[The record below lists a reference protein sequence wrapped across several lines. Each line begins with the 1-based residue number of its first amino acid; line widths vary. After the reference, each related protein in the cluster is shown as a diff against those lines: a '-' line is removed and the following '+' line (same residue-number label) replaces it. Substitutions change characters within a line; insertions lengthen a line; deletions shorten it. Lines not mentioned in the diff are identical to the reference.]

1 MRPLK
6 LHLQYFGPYKD
17 EVIDFQK
24 LTGTTVFLV
33 SGNTG
38 SGKTTIFDAM
48 CYALFG
54 QTTNDQDRDA
64 AALRSDFAPNNQETR
79 VTFTF
84 IHKGQTYQITR
95 QPKQTIMGRGNKLV
109 EHGTKVS
116 LIYPLENPEPNEI
129 SKIGPA
135 NQFIEQ
141 LLNLTR
147 DQFKQIVLLPQGKF
161 RQFLESS
168 SSDKETLLRDLFN
181 THFYEQWAATLKNQL
196 TEQQQTYKQTLD
208 KLSVTKANLADVNG
222 DQSTAEWLSQVEEQ
236 IKDRQSDIENI
247 SQEITR
253 QQLVT
258 NQLNQQLTN
267 QHALVQAMDEKKEAD
282 ADLLNLQ
289 EQAPQINQWRQ
300 IIERLTW
307 YQEHQAEYLNYQSL
321 RTKLAENQQLI
332 TDKQA
337 EIRKLCIDQKKVDTV
352 VEQLKQRSE
361 TIQKL
366 QERKNVLENQLPQY
380 MRRDQLKQAVQ
391 TGDKQVNEQRQLVAS
406 QKSKLELTQQRLQK
420 VTDELDQLNDV
431 HDHELNFETQRHQ
444 LQKLQEIVADIQSHQ
459 RKSNEL
465 SKQQQSLQKWLDQ
478 QQQLIGQAQTTYD
491 DLKDAYARG
500 EIARLVHQLKPGS
513 PCPVCGATDHPHPA
527 PLPKGDR
534 VVLNDEVEAANQ
546 RLNQLQ
552 REQAAKKSQ
561 FDDQKHQVNEEMAT
575 INELLVQLSKLMNV
589 DLKTIDGATEKVRDF
604 SETVNKLRQDLINE
618 KRQTQELLIA
628 QSDLKQRQTEEQQQ
642 FTEGQ
647 KELDELQMQLTTDR
661 ATYQAV
667 ADDLQTEYAD
677 AKSAKTQVDEW
688 QAQIDQFQQHQQKV
702 QRKQAMLSERV
713 TNNQQELTRLNQ
725 LVQTLQKQVTES
737 HKKLQQQLV
746 DYSPELDDSFW
757 PWAGEHLNELTTLQ
771 SRLQDY
777 QTKQTRLQALIQR
790 LNKQIGTQS
799 RPDVEQTSQ
808 ELAEEQRRLAE
819 LQRRSGQLSSELQNI
834 VKIHDQV
841 VKINRQQNSELKR
854 VQDLQTV
861 SDVMNG
867 NTDNKLSLERYVLQS
882 YLTEVLQVA
891 NERLAKLTNG
901 RYAFKLSDEAVRGN
915 GTKWSGLEINV
926 YDDNA
931 GQERSVRTLSG
942 GESFIASLALALGL
956 GEVIQERSGGIKVET
971 LFIDEGFGS
980 LDQEALEQAM
990 NALQSIKGYQMIGI
1004 ISHVTELENQIP
1016 NQLRVISRNGVSHV
1030 EYRQEISSLEN

>member
-1 MRPLK
+1 MQPLK

-24 LTGTTVFLV
+24 LTGTAVFLV

-64 AALRSDFAPNNQETR
+64 TALRSDFAPKNQETR

-84 IHKGQTYQITR
+84 SHKGQTYQIIR
-95 QPKQTIMGRGNKLV
+95 QPKQTIVGRGNKLV

-116 LIYPLENPEPNEI
+116 LIYPLENSEPNEI

-181 THFYEQWAATLKNQL
+181 THFYEQWAATLKNQF
-196 TEQQQTYKQTLD
+196 TEQQQSYKKTLD

-222 DQSTAEWLSQVEEQ
+222 DQSTAEWLSQVEQ
-236 IKDRQSDIENI
+236 KIKDRQSDIENI

-258 NQLNQQLTN
+258 NQLNRQLTN
-267 QHALVQAMDEKKEAD
+267 QHALVQAMGEKKKAD
-282 ADLLNLQ
+282 ADLLDLQ
-289 EQAPQINQWRQ
+289 EQAPQINHWRQ

-307 YQEHQAEYLNYQSL
+307 YQGHQAGYLNYQSL
-321 RTKLAENQQLI
+321 NTKLAENQRLI
-332 TDKQA
+332 ADKQA
-337 EIRKLCIDQKKVDTV
+337 EVRKLRIEQKEVDTV
-352 VEQLKQRSE
+352 AEQLKQQNEQIR
-361 TIQKL
+361 KL
-366 QERKNVLENQLPQY
+366 QESKNVLESQLPQY
-380 MRRDQLKQAVQ
+380 TRRDQLKQAVQ
-391 TGDKQVNEQRQLVAS
+391 TGEKQFNEQQQLVTS
-406 QKSKLELTQQRLQK
+406 QKEKVELIQRRLQR
-420 VTDELDQLNDV
+420 VTDELDQLGEV
-431 HDHELNFETQRHQ
+431 HDHELKFETQRHQ
-444 LQKLQEIVADIQSHQ
+444 LQKLQEIVADIQKHQ

-465 SKQQQSLQKWLDQ
+465 SKQQRTLQKWLDQ
-478 QQQLIGQAQTTYD
+478 QQQLITQSQTTYD
-491 DLKDAYARG
+491 DLKDAYLRG

-527 PLPKGDR
+527 PLPKDDR

-546 RLNQLQ
+546 RLSQLQ

-575 INELLVQLSKLMNV
+575 INELLVQLSQLMN
-589 DLKTIDGATEKVRDF
+589 DDFTTIDEAKEKVRNF
-604 SETVNKLRQDLINE
+604 SETINKLRQNLLNE
-618 KRQTQELLIA
+618 KRQTQKLLTE
-628 QSDLKQRQTEEQQQ
+628 QSDLNQRQTEEQQQ
-642 FTEGQ
+642 FTEAQ
-647 KELDELQMQLTTDR
+647 KELDKLQMQLTTDR
-661 ATYQAV
+661 ATYQV
-667 ADDLQTEYAD
+667 VVNDLQTEYED
-677 AKSAKTQVDEW
+677 AQSATAQVGEW
-688 QAQIDQFQQHQQKV
+688 QDKINRFQQHQQDT
-702 QRKQAMLSERV
+702 QREQAMLSERV

-725 LVQTLQKQVTES
+725 LVQTLQKQITES
-737 HKKLQQQLV
+737 HKKLQQQLA

-757 PWAGEHLNELTTLQ
+757 TWAGGHINELTTLQ
-771 SRLQDY
+771 RRVQDF

-790 LNKQIGTQS
+790 LEKQIGTQS
-799 RPDVEQTSQ
+799 MPNVEQTSQ

-819 LQRRSGQLSSELQNI
+819 FQRQSGQLINELQNI

-841 VKINRQQNSELKR
+841 AKINRQQNSELKR

-901 RYAFKLSDEAVRGN
+901 RYAFKLSNEAARGN

>member
-1 MRPLK
+1 MQPLK

-64 AALRSDFAPNNQETR
+64 TALRSDFAPNNQETR

-84 IHKGQTYQITR
+84 THKGQTYQITR
-95 QPKQTIMGRGNKLV
+95 QPKQTIMGRGKKLV

-116 LIYPLENPEPNEI
+116 LIYPLENSEPNEI

-181 THFYEQWAATLKNQL
+181 THFYEQWAATLKKQL
-196 TEQQQTYKQTLD
+196 TEQQETYKQTLD
-208 KLSVTKANLADVNG
+208 KLSVIKANLSDVDG
-222 DQSTAEWLSQVEEQ
+222 DQPTTEWLSQVEQ
-236 IKDRQSDIENI
+236 QMKDRKSEIENI
-247 SQEITR
+247 SQEITE

-258 NQLNQQLTN
+258 NQLNQRLNN
-267 QHALVQAMDEKKEAD
+267 QRALVQSMGEKKEAD
-282 ADLLNLQ
+282 AGLLNLQ
-289 EQAPQINQWRQ
+289 EQEPQINQCRE

-307 YQEHQAEYLNYQSL
+307 YQEHQAGYLNYQSL
-321 RTKLAENQQLI
+321 PTKLADNQQLI

-337 EIRKLCIDQKKVDTV
+337 EIKKLRIEQKKIDTI
-352 VEQLKQRSE
+352 VEQLKQKNEQIR
-361 TIQKL
+361 KL
-366 QERKNVLENQLPQY
+366 QERKNILESQLPQY
-380 MRRDQLKQAVQ
+380 THRDQLKQAIRIEE
-391 TGDKQVNEQRQLVAS
+391 KRFNEQQQLVTS
-406 QKSKLELTQQRLQK
+406 QKEKLESTQQRLQR
-420 VTDELDQLNDV
+420 VTDELNQLGDV
-431 HDHELNFETQRHQ
+431 HDHELNFEAQRHQ
-444 LQKLQEIVADIQSHQ
+444 LQKLQEIIADIQKHQ
-459 RKSNEL
+459 CKSNEFSSQRRTL
-465 SKQQQSLQKWLDQ
+465 QQWLDQ
-478 QQQLIGQAQTTYD
+478 QQQLISQAQTTYD
-491 DLKDAYARG
+491 DLKEAYLRG

-527 PLPKGDR
+527 PLPKDNR
-534 VVLNDEVEAANQ
+534 VVLNDEVEVANQ

-561 FDDQKHQVNEEMAT
+561 LDDQQHQINEETDA
-575 INELLVQLSKLMNV
+575 INQLLEQLSQLMN
-589 DLKTIDGATEKVRDF
+589 DDFTTSDEAKEKVRDF
-604 SETVNKLRQDLINE
+604 SETVNKLRQDLLNE
-618 KRQTQELLIA
+618 KRQTQKLLTE
-628 QSDLKQRQTEEQQQ
+628 QSDLNQRQTEEQQQ
-642 FTEGQ
+642 FTKAQ
-647 KELDELQMQLTTDR
+647 KVLDELQMQLTTDR

-667 ADDLQTEYAD
+667 VSDLQTEYED
-677 AKSAKTQVDEW
+677 TKSATDQVGEW
-688 QAQIDQFQQHQQKV
+688 QEEIDQFQQHQQKV

-725 LVQTLQKQVTES
+725 LVQTLQKQLTES
-737 HKKLQQQLV
+737 QKKLQQQLA
-746 DYSPELDDSFW
+746 DYDPELDDSFW
-757 PWAGEHLNELTTLQ
+757 TWAGGHLNELTTLQ
-771 SRLQDY
+771 SRVQVF

-790 LNKQIGTQS
+790 LEKQIGNQS
-799 RPDVEQTSQ
+799 MPNVKQTSQ
-808 ELAEEQRRLAE
+808 NLAEEQGRLAE
-819 LQRRSGQLSSELQNI
+819 LQRQSGQLSNELQTI
-834 VKIHDQV
+834 VKTYDQV
-841 VKINRQQNSELKR
+841 AKINRQQNSELKR

-901 RYAFKLSDEAVRGN
+901 RYAFKLSDEAARGN

-980 LDQEALEQAM
+980 LDQEALDQAM
-990 NALQSIKGYQMIGI
+990 NALESIKGYQMIGI

>member
-1 MRPLK
+1 MQPLK

-24 LTGTTVFLV
+24 LTGTAVFLV

-64 AALRSDFAPNNQETR
+64 TALRSDFAPKNQETR

-84 IHKGQTYQITR
+84 SHKGQTYQITR

-116 LIYPLENPEPNEI
+116 LIYPLENSEPNEI

-196 TEQQQTYKQTLD
+196 AEQQQAYKQTLD

-222 DQSTAEWLSQVEEQ
+222 DQSTAEWLSQVEQ
-236 IKDRQSDIENI
+236 KIKDRQSDIENI

-267 QHALVQAMDEKKEAD
+267 QRTLVQAMGEKKKAD
-282 ADLLNLQ
+282 ADLLDLQ
-289 EQAPQINQWRQ
+289 EQAPQINHWRQ

-307 YQEHQAEYLNYQSL
+307 YQGHQAGYLNYQSL
-321 RTKLAENQQLI
+321 NTKLAENQRLI
-332 TDKQA
+332 ADKQA
-337 EIRKLCIDQKKVDTV
+337 EVRKLRIEQKEVDTV
-352 VEQLKQRSE
+352 AEQLKQQNEQIR
-361 TIQKL
+361 KL
-366 QERKNVLENQLPQY
+366 QERKNVLESQLPQY
-380 MRRDQLKQAVQ
+380 TRRDQLKQAVQ
-391 TGDKQVNEQRQLVAS
+391 TGEKQFNEQQQLVTS
-406 QKSKLELTQQRLQK
+406 QKEKLELTQQRLQR
-420 VTDELDQLNDV
+420 VTDELDQLGEV
-431 HDHELNFETQRHQ
+431 HDHELKFETQRHQ
-444 LQKLQEIVADIQSHQ
+444 LQKLQEIVADIQKHQ

-465 SKQQQSLQKWLDQ
+465 SKQQRTLQKWLDQ
-478 QQQLIGQAQTTYD
+478 QQQLITQSQTTYD
-491 DLKDAYARG
+491 DLKDAYLRG

-527 PLPKGDR
+527 PLPKDDR
-534 VVLNDEVEAANQ
+534 VVLSDEVEAANQ
-546 RLNQLQ
+546 RLSQLQ

-561 FDDQKHQVNEEMAT
+561 FDDQKHQVNEEMAA
-575 INELLVQLSKLMNV
+575 INELLVQLSQLMN
-589 DLKTIDGATEKVRDF
+589 DDFTTIDEAKEKVRDF
-604 SETVNKLRQDLINE
+604 SETVNKLRQNLLNE
-618 KRQTQELLIA
+618 KRQTQKLLTE
-628 QSDLKQRQTEEQQQ
+628 QSDLNQRQTEEQQQ
-642 FTEGQ
+642 FTEAQ
-647 KELDELQMQLTTDR
+647 KELDKLQMQLTADR

-667 ADDLQTEYAD
+667 VNDLQTEYED
-677 AKSAKTQVDEW
+677 AQSATAQVGEW
-688 QAQIDQFQQHQQKV
+688 QDEINHFQRHQQNT
-702 QRKQAMLSERV
+702 QREQAMLAERV

-725 LVQTLQKQVTES
+725 LVQTLQKQITES
-737 HKKLQQQLV
+737 HKKLQQQLA

-757 PWAGEHLNELTTLQ
+757 IWAGGHINELTTLQ
-771 SRLQDY
+771 SRVQDF

-790 LNKQIGTQS
+790 LEKQIGTQS
-799 RPDVEQTSQ
+799 MPNVEQTSQ

-819 LQRRSGQLSSELQNI
+819 LQRQSGQLSNELQNI

-841 VKINRQQNSELKR
+841 AKINRQQSSELKR
-854 VQDLQTV
+854 IQDLQTV

-891 NERLAKLTNG
+891 NGRLAKLTNG

-915 GTKWSGLEINV
+915 GTKWGGLEINV

-990 NALQSIKGYQMIGI
+990 NALQSIKGYRMIGI

>member
-1 MRPLK
+1 MQPLK

-24 LTGTTVFLV
+24 LTGTAVFLV

-64 AALRSDFAPNNQETR
+64 TALRSDFAPKNQETR

-84 IHKGQTYQITR
+84 SHKGQTYQITR

-116 LIYPLENPEPNEI
+116 LIYPLENSEPNEI

-196 TEQQQTYKQTLD
+196 AEQQQAYKQTLD

-222 DQSTAEWLSQVEEQ
+222 DQSTAEWLSQVEQ
-236 IKDRQSDIENI
+236 KIKDRQSDIENI

-267 QHALVQAMDEKKEAD
+267 QRTLVQAMGEKKKAD
-282 ADLLNLQ
+282 ADLLDLQ
-289 EQAPQINQWRQ
+289 EQAPQINHWRQ

-307 YQEHQAEYLNYQSL
+307 YQGHQAGYLNYQSL
-321 RTKLAENQQLI
+321 NTKLAENQRLI
-332 TDKQA
+332 ADKQA
-337 EIRKLCIDQKKVDTV
+337 EVRKLRIEQKEVDTV
-352 VEQLKQRSE
+352 AEQLKQQNEQIR
-361 TIQKL
+361 KL
-366 QERKNVLENQLPQY
+366 QERKNVLESQLPQY
-380 MRRDQLKQAVQ
+380 TRRDQLKQAVQ
-391 TGDKQVNEQRQLVAS
+391 TGEKQFNEQQQLVTS
-406 QKSKLELTQQRLQK
+406 QKEKLELTQQRLQR
-420 VTDELDQLNDV
+420 VTDELDQLGEV
-431 HDHELNFETQRHQ
+431 HDHELKFETQRHQ
-444 LQKLQEIVADIQSHQ
+444 LQKLQEIVADIQKHQ

-465 SKQQQSLQKWLDQ
+465 SKQQRTLQKWLDQ
-478 QQQLIGQAQTTYD
+478 QQQLITQSQTTYD
-491 DLKDAYARG
+491 DLKDAYLRG

-527 PLPKGDR
+527 PLPKDDR
-534 VVLNDEVEAANQ
+534 VVLSDEVEAANQ
-546 RLNQLQ
+546 RLSQLQ

-561 FDDQKHQVNEEMAT
+561 FDDQKHQVNEEMAA
-575 INELLVQLSKLMNV
+575 INELLVQLSQLMN
-589 DLKTIDGATEKVRDF
+589 DDFTTIDEAKEKVRDF
-604 SETVNKLRQDLINE
+604 SETVNKLRQNLLNE
-618 KRQTQELLIA
+618 KRQTQKLLTE
-628 QSDLKQRQTEEQQQ
+628 QSDLNQRQTEEQQQ
-642 FTEGQ
+642 FTEAQ
-647 KELDELQMQLTTDR
+647 KELDKLQMQLTTDR

-667 ADDLQTEYAD
+667 VNDLQTEYED
-677 AKSAKTQVDEW
+677 AQSATAQVGEW
-688 QAQIDQFQQHQQKV
+688 QDEINHFQRHQQNT
-702 QRKQAMLSERV
+702 QREQAMLAERV

-725 LVQTLQKQVTES
+725 LVQTLQKQITES
-737 HKKLQQQLV
+737 HKKLQQQLA

-757 PWAGEHLNELTTLQ
+757 IWAGGHINELTTLQ
-771 SRLQDY
+771 SRVQDF

-790 LNKQIGTQS
+790 LEKQIGTQS
-799 RPDVEQTSQ
+799 MTNVEQTSQ

-819 LQRRSGQLSSELQNI
+819 LQRQSGQLSNELQNI

-841 VKINRQQNSELKR
+841 AKINRQQSSELKR
-854 VQDLQTV
+854 IQDLQTV

-891 NERLAKLTNG
+891 NGRLAKLTNG

-915 GTKWSGLEINV
+915 GTKWGGLEINV

-990 NALQSIKGYQMIGI
+990 NALQSIKGYRMIGI